1 MGAGFEG
8 SATFL
13 ILAMIFTV
21 TQQTG
26 RFQIPGNHSLTV
38 QISIGSLKAIILPS
52 PETFLLNDL
61 ISRQR
66 VDGTKTTRIL
76 DFHIQKVAVQNIGHF
91 F

>member
-1 MGAGFEG
+1 MKVQRL
-8 SATFL
+8 SP
-13 ILAMIFTV
+13 ILAMIFTM

-26 RFQIPGNHSLTV
+26 RFQIPGNSLTV